1 MTENTINADVT
12 MDGGAAGTLL
22 AGRYRVV
29 RQLGQG
35 GMGSVWLAEDLKL
48 DGHKVAVKMLPSIL
62 VSNKR
67 AYNQLKSEAL
77 VALKLTHPN
86 IATVRAFEENEGNPF
101 LVMDYIDGL
110 TLDEY
115 LAKKGKLSEETTYCL
130 LEPVARALDYA
141 HERGIVHRDVKPGN
155 VMVTWDGDPFVL
167 DFGIAREIQETM
179 TRVTGKLSSGTLLY
193 MSPEQLKGASPK
205 SAQDVYSFAALAYE
219 CLKGEPPFCRGQ
231 VEWQILNGAPEPLP
245 AGIAMGPRVMA
256 GLAKKPED
264 RPPSCLAIM
273 RGGWKPSDAGETH
286 EAKPKAEAEET
297 TTSAPRT
304 EAPKAVAPAT
314 EAESP
319 LVAQIRERWKLLAL
333 VGVSLLTVIALVSSR
348 STASSP
354 SGRSAPAGAVEA
366 GDESKPEE
374 KPKGIDAKYVDVGVL
389 VGRVERLDRADGFAA
404 KIDALVDVQNRAR
417 SHYELQQWTAAAKLF
432 DEAEAAAKGL
442 LELGRLREQAKSA
455 AHRADKAATGAEAA
469 NARQLAAA
477 LWNQAVEERDRAKGE
492 FGTQR
497 FTDATERYDRAEKLF
512 ADAEKTAIDE
522 AARRKIPTLKLVTKV
537 GGREVMYARIHI
549 GDREYV
555 SPVSFGQVRKNDTF
569 GPFSVSYV
577 ENYRLYE
584 GSFKAVTV
592 DWEGAKTYVFDLKE
606 HVFPKPGTRKVVT
619 LDASGTTMAF
629 RWCPAGEFM
638 MGSPRNESGR
648 DVDESQHL
656 VKLMRGFWMGETEV
670 TQGQW
675 KRLMDGDNI
684 LDQARRALYDDTIY
698 NFNGKEQTLRE
709 LWKADR
715 DADTTQFCGDTDDD
729 APVYYVS
736 WDEAVEFCR
745 RLTARER
752 VSGHLPSGYEYRLPT
767 EAEWEYA
774 CRAGTSTTLPNGR
787 DFVIVGKNNAPALDD
802 IAWYG
807 GNSSMGFSGRGWDTD
822 GWEEKQYSGGR
833 AAPRRVRGKRANSWN
848 IFDMLGNVNEWCGD
862 WYGSNL
868 SDATNPTGCETGN
881 VRVMRG
887 GYWCS
892 VARACRPAYRM
903 FKASTFRDNYL
914 GFRVALAPI
923 YEGYPYGAAVEAFS
937 ARSRM
942 PEVRT
947 QLDEHSKCKYTME
960 QDIERRMKKMRLPM
974 VSFKPPATIID
985 AVDFFRSASKDYDRP
1000 EIPIEKRGFNFILK
1014 MPQAL
1019 AAQMQAVGKADM
1031 AVLPMITMSDISVYE
1046 ALTSVCNSV
1055 GYKFIIR
1062 GSVVWVMPKD
1072 MDYLDAQ

>member
-1 MTENTINADVT
+1 MNANTINNDRT
-12 MDGGAAGTLL
+12 MGGGAGGTFL

-35 GMGSVWLAEDLKL
+35 GMGSVWLAEDTKL
-48 DGHKVAVKMLPSIL
+48 DGHKVAIKMLPSIL

-115 LAKKGKLSEETTYCL
+115 LAKKGKLNEETTYCL
-130 LEPVARALDYA
+130 LAPVARALDYA

-205 SAQDVYSFAALAYE
+205 PAQDVYSFAALAYE

-231 VEWQILNGAPEPLP
+231 VEWQILNDPPEPLP
-245 AGIAMGPRVMA
+245 AGIAMSSRVMA
-256 GLAKKPED
+256 GLAKKPEN

-273 RGGWKPSDAGETH
+273 RGGWKPSDGGGAHAE
-286 EAKPKAEAEET
+286 KPKAKAEADG

-304 EAPKAVAPAT
+304 EAPKTVALAH

-333 VGVSLLTVIALVSSR
+333 VGASLLTVIALVSSR
-348 STASSP
+348 TTAPSP
-354 SGRSAPAGAVEA
+354 SSRPVIADVVET

-374 KPKGIDAKYVDVGVL
+374 KPSGIDAKYVDIGVL
-389 VGRVERLDRADGFAA
+389 VGRVERLDRSNGFAA

-417 SHYELQQWTAAAKLF
+417 SHYELQKWTAAAKLF
-432 DEAEAAAKGL
+432 NEAEATAKDI

-455 AHRADKAATGAEAA
+455 AHRADRAATGAEAA
-469 NARQLAAA
+469 NAKQLAAT
-477 LWNQAVEERDRAKGE
+477 LWNQAVEARDRAKGE

-497 FTDATERYDRAEKLF
+497 FTDAVESYDRAAGLF

-522 AARRKIPTLKLVTKV
+522 ATHRKIPTLKLIAKID
-537 GGREVMYARIHI
+537 GREVSGAKLRI
-549 GDREYV
+549 GDKEYTT
-555 SPVSFGQVRKNDTF
+555 PISFGEVRRNDTF
-569 GPFSVSYV
+569 GPFSVSYT
-577 ENYRLYE
+577 EHYRLYE

-606 HVFPKPGTRKVVT
+606 HAFPKPGTRKVVT
-619 LDASGTTMAF
+619 LDVSGTTMAF

-638 MGSPRNESGR
+638 MGSPKSEIGR
-648 DVDESQHL
+648 DEDETQHL
-656 VKLMRGFWMGETEV
+656 VKLMKGFWMGETEV

-675 KRLMDGDNI
+675 KRLMDGANI
-684 LDQARRALYDDTIY
+684 LDQARRALCDDTIY
-698 NFNGKEQTLRE
+698 NFDGREQTLRE
-709 LWKADR
+709 YWKADR
-715 DADTTQFCGDTDDD
+715 DADTTRFCGDTDDD
-729 APVYYVS
+729 VPVYYVS

-752 VSGHLPSGYEYRLPT
+752 VAGRLPSGYEYRLPT

-787 DFVIVGKNNAPALDD
+787 DFVIVGKNNAPALDG

-807 GNSSMGFSGRGWDTD
+807 GNSSVGFSGRGWDTD
-822 GWEEKQYSGGR
+822 DWEEKQYPGGR
-833 AAPRRVRGKRANSWN
+833 AAPRRIRGKGANSWN
-848 IFDMLGNVNEWCGD
+848 IFDMIGNVHEWCGD
-862 WYGSNL
+862 WYWSDL
-868 SDATNPTGCETGN
+868 SDDTNPTGRETGRF
-881 VRVMRG
+881 RVIRG
-887 GYWCS
+887 EAWNTIAT
-892 VARACRPAYRM
+892 VCRPACRM
-903 FKASTFRDNYL
+903 GREATFRGKHI
-914 GFRVALAPI
+914 GFRVALAPV
-923 YEGYPYGAAVEAFS
+923 YEGYPYGAGEYRPEPLPPVRAQGRQERISNAVEAFS
-937 ARSRM
+937 ARSMQSPTPVVR
-942 PEVRT
+942 PNEDEVLLENIRRT
-947 QLDEHSKCKYTME
+947 
-960 QDIERRMKKMRLPM
+960 
-974 VSFKPPATIID
+974 
-985 AVDFFRSASKDYDRP
+985 
-1000 EIPIEKRGFNFILK
+1000 
-1014 MPQAL
+1014 
-1019 AAQMQAVGKADM
+1019 
-1031 AVLPMITMSDISVYE
+1031 E
-1046 ALTSVCNSV
+1046 ALRRKALEEKTAEAKFLPPPGIRFCRHCGASV
-1055 GYKFIIR
+1055 
-1062 GSVVWVMPKD
+1062 PK
-1072 MDYLDAQ
+1072 YLNGPNECVSCGKNLLPE